1 MTRSRGRSLLLE
13 LMKEAGKHMASR
25 RATLMADAW
34 CTGMLNGIEGAGYDK
49 TTLSEEHNVD
59 RLWKYLTR
67 AGYPVTRPEVQW
79 VIHEYIRRG
88 TLLV

>member
-1 MTRSRGRSLLLE
+1 
-13 LMKEAGKHMASR
+13 MASR

-34 CTGMLNGIEGAGYDK
+34 CTGLMIGIEGAGYDK
-49 TTLSEEHNVD
+49 SHLKQPHNVD

-79 VIHEYIRRG
+79 VIEEYLRRG